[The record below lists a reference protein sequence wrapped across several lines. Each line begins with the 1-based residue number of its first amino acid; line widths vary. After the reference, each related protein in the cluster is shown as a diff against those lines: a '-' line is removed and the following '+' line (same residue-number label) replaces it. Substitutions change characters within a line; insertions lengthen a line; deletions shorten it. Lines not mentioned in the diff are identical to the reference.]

1 MCERLK
7 VQPAEL
13 GYIEREQ
20 SAGVVEEHAKPPD
33 PAAPKPTPTPIPLP
47 QPFDLLDPDKG
58 LRPLSAKAKQ
68 SEAKRSLLPHD
79 SLAPSAHHRA
89 RSPSQIRADLA
100 RGIFRGPLQSL
111 SSEFNR
117 GASEAV
123 KWCAALEGNVND
135 RSLIVELELSKKYG
149 VAEGSPS
156 EPNIY

>member
-33 PAAPKPTPTPIPLP
+33 PAAP

-58 LRPLSAKAKQ
+58 LRRLSAKAKRR
-68 SEAKRSLLPHD
+68 EALLPHD

-111 SSEFNR
+111 STEFNR
-117 GASEAV
+117 GARSSSSSSE
-123 KWCAALEGNVND
+123 
-135 RSLIVELELSKKYG
+135 
-149 VAEGSPS
+149 
-156 EPNIY
+156 

>member
-1 MCERLK
+1 MAPATRQAVEGANRKLRPGASADRLYRPVRDTRGWAPAPAAKWLCERLK

-68 SEAKRSLLPHD
+68 SEAK
-79 SLAPSAHHRA
+79 PSA
-89 RSPSQIRADLA
+89 P
-100 RGIFRGPLQSL
+100 
-111 SSEFNR
+111 
-117 GASEAV
+117 
-123 KWCAALEGNVND
+123 
-135 RSLIVELELSKKYG
+135 
-149 VAEGSPS
+149 
-156 EPNIY
+156 